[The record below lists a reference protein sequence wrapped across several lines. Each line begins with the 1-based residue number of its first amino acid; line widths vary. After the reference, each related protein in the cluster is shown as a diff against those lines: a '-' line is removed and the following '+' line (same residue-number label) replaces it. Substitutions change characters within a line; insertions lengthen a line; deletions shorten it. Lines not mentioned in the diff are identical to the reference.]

1 MLTFHVI
8 LLASPCLASLKAFVL
23 LPLCVRVRTQSLSVK
38 SVHLL
43 GCLLHIHQSLS
54 PSSLFYRCLI
64 LLLSSYISV
73 PLIVLPDCTPMFK
86 KPRSILYST
95 HATYPTIPFDSST
108 SPPPPP
114 PPPTLHPG
122 ASHMP
127 LRESC
132 VRLLTTTISRS
143 RVFIPF
149 SFCKE
154 GRKTA
159 ENEYREPEE
168 GRCYSRRMSGV
179 LIYCMMTRIRS
190 WPQTGALS
198 LPS

>member
-1 MLTFHVI
+1 MSLVLTFHVI
-8 LLASPCLASLKAFVL
+8 LLASPCLTSLNACAPASVY
-23 LPLCVRVRTQSLSVK
+23 QSA
-38 SVHLL
+38 HLL
-43 GCLLHIHQSLS
+43 GCLLHIHESLS
-54 PSSLFYRCLI
+54 PSSLFYQCLI

-73 PLIVLPDCTPMFK
+73 LLNVLPDRTPMFK

-95 HATYPTIPFDSST
+95 HITYPTTPFYSST

-114 PPPTLHPG
+114 PPTSHPG

-127 LRESC
+127 LRESR